1 MNSLDE
7 TRQILSKALFVPA
20 DTIKADDK
28 LLELK
33 GMDSLA
39 FETILLGMEDATGRD
54 LDAAKAVGAETVA
67 DLAELLEKLR
77 ASAV

>member
-1 MNSLDE
+1 MDSLEE
-7 TRQILSKALFVPA
+7 TRQILAKALFIPA
-20 DTIKADDK
+20 NSITADDK

-39 FETILLGMEDATGRD
+39 FETILVEMEDATGRD
-54 LDAAKAVGAETVA
+54 LDAAKAVGTETVA

-77 ASAV
+77 ASPV